1 LTTFGLIGNSG
12 DNDANFDS
20 GKGGSV
26 TLQLI
31 SGYVVQADGVV
42 ASGTIGPENAGSAA
56 AADAALGGFEI
67 FIFEDAELSGMTITL
82 TSQLGQYVIQISDRQ
97 VDPNTDSGADDTLI
111 AIDLDSLPGWDGT
124 YITQVTVQDDDSSM
138 SSGSCG
144 RYGDTS
150 MELDAVAMRTS
161 ALVQP
166 ASIGDYVW
174 LDTDQD
180 GIQDGT
186 EGGINNVT
194 VELYN
199 SGNTLVGTTNTSGG
213 GAYLFSGLT
222 PGDYYVKFYLPT
234 TNYTF
239 SPQDQGG
246 DDDLDS
252 DADTSSGETAL
263 TTLSSGEND
272 LSWDAGLYIPSTL
285 VTLSSFGAT
294 VSDGRVVVQW
304 STSSGQNALGFYLER
319 LDEQSGEFVRVNAD
333 LIPASIFSTG
343 TVDYETVDADAVA
356 GETYQYRLVELETTG
371 KVNTYGPYTLST
383 EAPAGGAENDAG
395 STAVEQIEEAAPEV
409 TGLTAGSGHMVLR
422 WSSAEGNTYRIERSD
437 SAGGEFEVI
446 ASGIPATAPENVLVL
461 VDGADSGF
469 YRIVSE

>member
-1 LTTFGLIGNSG
+1 
-12 DNDANFDS
+12 
-20 GKGGSV
+20 
-26 TLQLI
+26 
-31 SGYVVQADGVV
+31 
-42 ASGTIGPENAGSAA
+42 
-56 AADAALGGFEI
+56 
-67 FIFEDAELSGMTITL
+67 M
-82 TSQLGQYVIQISDRQ
+82 
-97 VDPNTDSGADDTLI
+97 
-111 AIDLDSLPGWDGT
+111 
-124 YITQVTVQDDDSSM
+124 
-138 SSGSCG
+138 
-144 RYGDTS
+144 
-150 MELDAVAMRTS
+150 
-161 ALVQP
+161 
-166 ASIGDYVW
+166 
-174 LDTDQD
+174 
-180 GIQDGT
+180 
-186 EGGINNVT
+186 
-194 VELYN
+194 
-199 SGNTLVGTTNTSGG
+199 
-213 GAYLFSGLT
+213 
-222 PGDYYVKFYLPT
+222 
-234 TNYTF
+234 
-239 SPQDQGG
+239 
-246 DDDLDS
+246 
-252 DADTSSGETAL
+252 
-263 TTLSSGEND
+263 
-272 LSWDAGLYIPSTL
+272 
-285 VTLSSFGAT
+285 
-294 VSDGRVVVQW
+294 QW